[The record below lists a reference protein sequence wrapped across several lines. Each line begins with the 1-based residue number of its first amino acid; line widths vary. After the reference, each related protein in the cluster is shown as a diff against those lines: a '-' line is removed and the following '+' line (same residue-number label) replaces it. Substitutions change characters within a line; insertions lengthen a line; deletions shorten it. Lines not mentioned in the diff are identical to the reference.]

1 MKGILNVLLVCFI
14 AVMLILPIGIGVW
27 TALSDSNEDVGGS
40 SQDEPVDVGVSLSE
54 TEIGCN
60 IGAIRTL
67 TATTATESDSY
78 IFQWNTSDK
87 NVVSVKR
94 NVESD
99 MSCVITAEGEGS
111 AVITVNV
118 IDKSKFKIIDSAT
131 CNVTVVDSNIQ
142 FSASEVVI
150 SLDNGNTATIT
161 AKAPDNGEITWSS
174 ADESVATVVG
184 GVITAYK
191 PGSVYIYA
199 KSGNVEGKVLVK
211 VYGSVFSLENTKIVA
226 TGESSGIAVEGVIA
240 DGSVWTSSDDRIATV
255 DQNGVVTGIKP
266 GMVTI
271 KVESSVDDLSATCVV
286 IVKSGSS
293 EAFELLTGKKAD
305 AAANYGNWYYLLES
319 ALVTTNGIPSMD
331 NGVITADITYVGTS
345 GSNFFYLRYQP
356 DEVGDVIY
364 KVTLYIYS
372 ETDNAHIQINGKDTY
387 CAAGLNRIESEFTS
401 SAPKDVN
408 PYQLKFRSTGL
419 FYIIPVFEE
428 ISRIEKMTLSEA
440 NHTLN
445 TTTNNSF
452 TLTATVPGTDA
463 PEIEWVSSNEN
474 VATVDGG
481 VVTAVGEGT
490 SIITAICGNFS
501 ATCIVVVEG
510 ETSVDGVELKSGN
523 KAAASNSP
531 GDWFYL
537 TDGKSKVLS
546 TPVLDEDSNIH
557 MNIINIDTD
566 AKKYVYLRY
575 MPEDAGTY
583 KVTIT
588 INFGGADGSTVDITG
603 GNVTSAVTYTLK
615 NGENTFEFEFTTA
628 SGSPFQMKFYALG
641 GYVVNVTFQEV

>member
-40 SQDEPVDVGVSLSE
+40 SQDESVDVGVSLSE

-226 TGESSGIAVEGVIA
+226 TGESSGIAVEGAIA

-452 TLTATVPGTDA
+452 TLTATVPGTGA

-531 GDWFYL
+531 GEWFYL

>member
-40 SQDEPVDVGVSLSE
+40 SQDESVDVGVSLSE

-184 GVITAYK
+184 GVITAHK

-226 TGESSGIAVEGVIA
+226 TGESSGIAVEGAIA

-557 MNIINIDTD
+557 MNIINIDTA

>member
-40 SQDEPVDVGVSLSE
+40 SQDESVDVGVSLSE

-226 TGESSGIAVEGVIA
+226 TGESSGIAVEGAIA

-293 EAFELLTGKKAD
+293 EAFELVTGKKAD

-452 TLTATVPGTDA
+452 TLTATVPGTGA

>member
-40 SQDEPVDVGVSLSE
+40 SQDESVDVGVSLSE

-67 TATTATESDSY
+67 TATTDTESDSY

-87 NVVSVKR
+87 KVVSVKR

-99 MSCVITAEGEGS
+99 MSCVLTAEGEGS

-118 IDKSKFKIIDSAT
+118 IDKSKFKIVDSAT

-161 AKAPDNGEITWSS
+161 AKVPDNGEITWSS

-293 EAFELLTGKKAD
+293 EAFELVTGKKAD

-531 GDWFYL
+531 GEWFYL

>member
-94 NVESD
+94 NVESN

-118 IDKSKFKIIDSAT
+118 IDKSKFKIVDSAT

-531 GDWFYL
+531 GEWFYL

>member
-1 MKGILNVLLVCFI
+1 MKGILNILLVCLI
-14 AVMLILPIGIGVW
+14 AVVLIVPIGIGAW
-27 TALSDSNEDVGGS
+27 TAMSDSNDGVGDS
-40 SQDEPVDVGVSLSE
+40 SQNEEVNVGVSLSE

-60 IGAIRTL
+60 IGAIKTL

-78 IFQWNTSDK
+78 IFQWNSSDK
-87 NVVSVKR
+87 NVATVKR
-94 NVESD
+94 DAESD
-99 MSCVITAEGEGS
+99 KSCVITAVGEGT

-118 IDKSKFKIIDSAT
+118 IDKSKFKIVDSAT
-131 CNVTVVDSNIQ
+131 CTVTVIDSNIQ

-150 SLDNGNTATIT
+150 SLDKGNSATVT

-174 ADESVATVVG
+174 EDETIATVEG
-184 GVITAYK
+184 GVITAHK
-191 PGSVYIYA
+191 TGSVYIVA

-240 DGSVWTSSDDRIATV
+240 DGSVWTSSDNRIATV

-319 ALVTTNGIPSMD
+319 TLVTTNGIPSMD

-387 CAAGLNRIESEFTS
+387 CVAGLNRIESEFTS

-510 ETSVDGVELKSGN
+510 ETTVDGVELKSGN
-523 KAAASNSP
+523 KSAASNSP
-531 GDWFYL
+531 GEWFYL
-537 TDGKSKVLS
+537 ADGKSKVLS
-546 TPVLDEDSNIH
+546 APVLDEDGNIH

-583 KVTIT
+583 KVTVT
-588 INFGGADGSTVDITG
+588 INFGGEDGSTVDITG
-603 GNVTSAVTYTLK
+603 GNVTSAVTQTLK

-628 SGSPFQMKFYALG
+628 SGSPFQMKFFAVG
-641 GYVVNVTFQEV
+641 GYVVNVTFNEV

>member
-40 SQDEPVDVGVSLSE
+40 SQDESVDVGVSLSE

-226 TGESSGIAVEGVIA
+226 TGESSGIAVEGAIA

-293 EAFELLTGKKAD
+293 EAFELVTGKKAD

-452 TLTATVPGTDA
+452 TLTATVPGTGA

-531 GDWFYL
+531 GEWFYL

>member
-1 MKGILNVLLVCFI
+1 MKGILNILLVCLI
-14 AVMLILPIGIGVW
+14 AVVLILPIGIGAW
-27 TALSDSNEDVGGS
+27 TAMSDSNDGVGGS
-40 SQDEPVDVGVSLSE
+40 SQNEEVNVGVSLSE

-60 IGAIRTL
+60 IGAIKTL

-78 IFQWNTSDK
+78 IFQWNSSDK
-87 NVVSVKR
+87 AVATVKR
-94 NVESD
+94 DAESD
-99 MSCVITAEGEGS
+99 KSGIITAIGEGT

-118 IDKSKFKIIDSAT
+118 IDKSQFKIVDSAT
-131 CNVTVVDSNIQ
+131 CTVTVVDSNIQ

-150 SLDNGNTATIT
+150 SLDKGNSATIS

-174 ADESVATVVG
+174 EDESVATVEG
-184 GVITAYK
+184 GVITAHK
-191 PGSVYIYA
+191 TGSVYIVA
-199 KSGNVEGKVLVK
+199 KSGGVEGRILVK
-211 VYGSVFSLENTKIVA
+211 VYASVFTLEKTKGVA
-226 TGESSGIAVEGVIA
+226 VGESASITVDGTIA

-255 DQNGVVTGIKP
+255 DQNGVVTGVKS

-271 KVESSVDDLSATCVV
+271 KVTSSVDDLSATCVV
-286 IVKSGSS
+286 IVKSGNA
-293 EAFELLTGKKAD
+293 EVFELASGKKAD
-305 AAANYGNWYYLLES
+305 AAADYGNWYYLLES
-319 ALVTTNGIPSMD
+319 PVVTTDGVPSMD
-331 NGVITADITYVGTS
+331 NGVITANITYVGTS
-345 GSNFFYLRYQP
+345 GANFFYLRYQP
-356 DEVGDVIY
+356 DDVGDVIY

-387 CAAGLNRIESEFTS
+387 CVAGLNRVESEFTS
-401 SAPKDVN
+401 SAPKDIN

-419 FYIIPVFEE
+419 FYVIPVFEE
-428 ISRIEKMTLSEA
+428 ISRIEKMVLSEA

-452 TLTATVPGTDA
+452 TLTATVPGTET
-463 PEIEWVSSNEN
+463 PEIEWVSSNEK

-510 ETSVDGVELKSGN
+510 ETSIDGVELKSGN
-523 KAAASNSP
+523 KSAASNSP
-531 GDWFYL
+531 GEWFYL

-546 TPVLDEDSNIH
+546 TPVLDEDGNIH

-583 KVTIT
+583 KVTVT
-588 INFGGADGSTVDITG
+588 IDFGGADGSTVDITG
-603 GNVTSAVTYTLK
+603 GNVTSAVTQTLK

-628 SGSPFQMKFYALG
+628 SGSPFQMKFFAVG
-641 GYVVNVTFQEV
+641 GYVVNVSFSEV

>member
-40 SQDEPVDVGVSLSE
+40 SQDESVDVGVSLSE

-87 NVVSVKR
+87 KVVSVKR

-99 MSCVITAEGEGS
+99 MSCVLTAEGEGS

-118 IDKSKFKIIDSAT
+118 IDKSKFKIVDSAT

-142 FSASEVVI
+142 FSASDVVI

-293 EAFELLTGKKAD
+293 EAFELVTGKKAD

-331 NGVITADITYVGTS
+331 NGIITADITYVGTS

-387 CAAGLNRIESEFTS
+387 CAAGLNRIESEFAS

-531 GDWFYL
+531 GEWFYL

>member
-1 MKGILNVLLVCFI
+1 MKGILNILLVCLI
-14 AVMLILPIGIGVW
+14 AVVLIVPIGIGAW
-27 TALSDSNEDVGGS
+27 TAMSDSNDGVGDS
-40 SQDEPVDVGVSLSE
+40 SQNEEVNVGVSLSE

-60 IGAIRTL
+60 IGAIKTL

-78 IFQWNTSDK
+78 IFQWNSSDK
-87 NVVSVKR
+87 NIATVR
-94 NVESD
+94 RDAESD
-99 MSCVITAEGEGS
+99 KSCVITAIGEGT

-118 IDKSKFKIIDSAT
+118 IDKSKFKIVESAT
-131 CNVTVVDSNIQ
+131 CTVTVVDSNIQ

-150 SLDNGNTATIT
+150 SLDKGNSATIT

-174 ADESVATVVG
+174 EDESIATVEG
-184 GVITAYK
+184 GVITAHK
-191 PGSVYIYA
+191 TGSVYIVA
-199 KSGNVEGKVLVK
+199 KSSSVEGRILVK
-211 VYGSVFSLENTKIVA
+211 VYGSVFTLEETKGISV
-226 TGESSGIAVEGVIA
+226 GEFASIAVDGTIA

-255 DQNGVVTGIKP
+255 DQNGVVTGVKS

-271 KVESSVDDLSATCVV
+271 KVTSSVDDLSATCVV
-286 IVKSGSS
+286 IVKSGNA
-293 EAFELLTGKKAD
+293 EVFELAAGKKAD
-305 AAANYGNWYYLLES
+305 AAENFGNWYYLLES
-319 ALVTTNGIPSMD
+319 PVVTTDGVPSMD
-331 NGVITADITYVGTS
+331 NGVITANITYVGTS
-345 GSNFFYLRYQP
+345 GANFFYLRYQP
-356 DEVGDVIY
+356 DDVGDVIY

-387 CAAGLNRIESEFTS
+387 CVAGLNRVESEYTS
-401 SAPKDVN
+401 SAPIDKN

-419 FYIIPVFEE
+419 FYVIPVFEE
-428 ISRIEKMTLSEA
+428 ISRVEKMVLSAA

-452 TLTATVPGTDA
+452 TLTATVPGTDT

-490 SIITAICGNFS
+490 TIITATCGSFS

-510 ETSVDGVELKSGN
+510 ETTVDGVELKSGN

-531 GDWFYL
+531 GEWFYL

-546 TPVLDEDSNIH
+546 TPVLDEDGNIH

-575 MPEDAGTY
+575 MPEVEGTY
-583 KVTIT
+583 KVTVT
-588 INFGGADGSTVDITG
+588 IDFGGADGSTVDITG
-603 GNVTSAVTYTLK
+603 GNVTSAVTQTLK

-628 SGSPFQMKFYALG
+628 SGSPFQMKFFAVG
-641 GYVVNVTFQEV
+641 GYVVNVSFSEV

>member
-40 SQDEPVDVGVSLSE
+40 SQDESVDVGVSLSE

-99 MSCVITAEGEGS
+99 MNCVITAEGEGS

-118 IDKSKFKIIDSAT
+118 IDKSKFKIVDSAT

-161 AKAPDNGEITWSS
+161 AKVPDNGEITWSS

-226 TGESSGIAVEGVIA
+226 TGESSGIAVEGAIA

-452 TLTATVPGTDA
+452 TLTATVPGTGA

-531 GDWFYL
+531 GEWFYL

>member
-78 IFQWNTSDK
+78 IVQWNTSDK

-99 MSCVITAEGEGS
+99 MSCVITAVGEGT

-118 IDKSKFKIIDSAT
+118 IDKSKFKIVDSAT
-131 CNVTVVDSNIQ
+131 CTVTVVDSNIQ

-150 SLDNGNTATIT
+150 SLDKGNSATIT

-174 ADESVATVVG
+174 EDESIATVEG
-184 GVITAYK
+184 GVITAHK
-191 PGSVYIYA
+191 TGSVYIVA

-211 VYGSVFSLENTKIVA
+211 VYGSVFSLENTKMVA

-240 DGSVWTSSDDRIATV
+240 DGSVWTSSDNRIATV

-293 EAFELLTGKKAD
+293 EAFELVTGKKAD
-305 AAANYGNWYYLLES
+305 AAANYGNWYYLCES
-319 ALVTTNGIPSMD
+319 TLVTTNGIPSMD

-387 CAAGLNRIESEFTS
+387 CVAGLNRIESEFTS

-531 GDWFYL
+531 GEWFYL

>member
-94 NVESD
+94 DVESD

-118 IDKSKFKIIDSAT
+118 IDKSKFKIVDSAT

-226 TGESSGIAVEGVIA
+226 TGESSGIAVEGAIA

-293 EAFELLTGKKAD
+293 EAFELVTGKKAD

-452 TLTATVPGTDA
+452 TLTATVPGTGA

>member
-40 SQDEPVDVGVSLSE
+40 SQDESVDVGVSLSE

-118 IDKSKFKIIDSAT
+118 LDKSKFKIIDSAT

-293 EAFELLTGKKAD
+293 EAFELVTGKKAD

-452 TLTATVPGTDA
+452 TLTATVPGTGA